1 MEQKL
6 TDLTIRRI
14 DRFYTRLGRYILP
27 LSTPLSVTCAP
38 CARSDSFANRL
49 RLDYRPI
56 AVGDVWGHAWE
67 PAWFHLTGRV
77 PSAWRDKQVVAHLDV
92 GGEGL
97 VFLPDGRALQG
108 ITNGSV
114 FDSDF
119 GRDIVPLYDR
129 CQGDENVDLWIEASS
144 NALFGLFANLDP
156 NEDASDRFGYYDAK
170 LNQARLAV
178 LDSDIWA
185 LRLDLRTI
193 IGMIKALPE
202 KSVRRARVIRLADEA
217 IAEFG
222 RSGGDPRI
230 CREVLQLVLKS
241 PAAPSSLS
249 VLAVGHAH
257 IDTAWLWPVEE
268 TIRKCGRTFATQL
281 DLIGR
286 YPAYV
291 FGASQA
297 QHYAFVKEYYPE
309 LYQRVKAAIIAGRWE
324 VQGGMWVEA
333 DCNVTGGESLI
344 RQILHGK
351 NFFRDEFGVDID
363 NLWLPDVFGYSAALP
378 QILRKSGIDYFLTQK
393 LSWSQFNDFP
403 HHTFRWQGIDGSE
416 VVTHF
421 PPENNYNS
429 PLTPEYVIAA
439 EERFKEKDFI
449 DEFISLF
456 GIGDGGGGPKEE
468 YIELGRRMADLEGA
482 PRVRFGTAMEFF
494 HGLDKYF
501 DRLPVWVGELYLE
514 LHRGTFTTQA
524 AVKRANRQL
533 EHRLRALEFLA
544 SCLPMDAYPQESLDT
559 LWKTTLLNQFHDILP
574 GSCINP
580 VYKTTRVQHTEALG
594 RCDSLMHDIAGTLF
608 EKSDGNLVLFNTLS
622 CRYEGAVVL
631 PAQWHG
637 CGLKDD
643 SGAMVPTQTE
653 GERLVAL
660 VDVPPCSLV
669 TLSKTDA
676 RPDETRSPASLVLEN
691 DRIRYG
697 FDTEGRLA
705 ACHDKELQRDILP
718 SGQMGNILT
727 LYEDRPNDWDAW
739 DVDLFYESVPVET
752 ARITAVE
759 PLPSGPV
766 RQGIRLCFQI
776 GQSEIVQEVYLG
788 RHGKRLDF
796 ETAVAWREKH
806 RMLRVAFPVDVL
818 TDRASFDIQ
827 YGYVTR
833 PTHRNTLWDI
843 ARFEVVGHRYA
854 DLSGHDFGAALL
866 NDGKY
871 GYKVVGNT
879 LDLNLLRSPNYP
891 DPEADQGEHRFT
903 YSFLPHAGDLVHSDV
918 VPQAA
923 QLNQGLVVLDG
934 CSAGKR
940 AFPIHL
946 TGDGVS
952 LEVVKKAEKES
963 CLILRLVETLGRHS
977 TARLETDWPKAHLV
991 ETDLMEWRDGPRHP
1005 LPVTVHL
1012 KPFEIRTYK
1021 FVGHVR

>member
-1 MEQKL
+1 MEPKL

-14 DRFYTRLGRYILP
+14 DRFYTRLGAQLLP
-27 LSTPLSVTCAP
+27 ESTPLTATVAACTRA
-38 CARSDSFANRL
+38 DSFDTRL
-49 RLDYRPI
+49 HLAYRPI
-56 AVGDVWGHAWE
+56 GIGEVWGHAWE
-67 PAWFHLTGRV
+67 PAWFHLIGTV
-77 PSAWRDKQVVAHLDV
+77 PTAWRDRQIVAHLDV

-97 VFLPDGRALQG
+97 VFLPNGRALQG

-119 GRDIVPLYDR
+119 GRDIVPLHNP
-129 CQGDENVDLWIEASS
+129 CQGGEQVELWIEASA

-156 NEDASDRFGYYDAK
+156 AEDALDRFGYYDAK

-178 LDSDIWA
+178 FDPGIWA

-193 IGMIKALPE
+193 IGLIKVLPE
-202 KSVRRARVIRLADEA
+202 KSVRRARLIRMADEV

-222 RSGGDPRI
+222 RSGGDPRV
-230 CREVLQLVLKS
+230 CGEALRLALKS

-281 DLIGR
+281 NLIDR
-286 YPAYV
+286 YPTYI

-297 QHYAFVKEYYPE
+297 QHYDFVREHYPE
-309 LYQRVKAAIIAGRWE
+309 LYERVKEAIAAGRWE
-324 VQGGMWVEA
+324 VQGGMWIEA

-351 NFFRDEFGVDID
+351 NFFRDEFGVDVD

-378 QILRKSGIDYFLTQK
+378 QILRQSGIDYFLTQK
-393 LSWSQFNDFP
+393 LSWNQFNDFP

-439 EERFKEKDFI
+439 EERFKEKDI
-449 DEFISLF
+449 VDEFISLF

-468 YIELGRRMADLEGA
+468 NFELGLRMADLEGA
-482 PRVRFGTAMEFF
+482 PRVRFGTAREFF

-501 DRLPVWVGELYLE
+501 DRLPIWVGELYLE

-533 EHRLRALEFLA
+533 EHRLRALEFLS
-544 SCLPMDAYPQESLDT
+544 SCLPVDTYPQDELEAI
-559 LWKTTLLNQFHDILP
+559 WKTTLLNQFHDILP

-580 VYKTTRVQHTEALG
+580 VYKTTRAQHADALK
-594 RCDSLMHDIAGTLF
+594 RCDLLMHTVATSLF
-608 EKSDGNLVLFNTLS
+608 DKVDNCLVLFNTLA
-622 CRYEGAVVL
+622 CPYEGAVVL
-631 PAQWHG
+631 PERWSE
-637 CGLKDD
+637 CIVEDE
-643 SGAMVPTQTE
+643 SGAVVPTQAE
-653 GERLVAL
+653 NHRLVAR
-660 VDVPPCSLV
+660 VHIPPYSFM
-669 TLSKTDA
+669 TLSKTPG
-676 RPDETRSPASLVLEN
+676 RPDTVGTSSSLVLEN
-691 DRIRYG
+691 ESVRYE
-697 FDTEGRLA
+697 FDSGGRLI
-705 ACHDKELQRDILP
+705 ACRDKELRRDILP
-718 SGQMGNILT
+718 AGLMGNVLT

-739 DVDLFYESVPVET
+739 DVDLFYESVPMET
-752 ARITAVE
+752 ARVTAVA
-759 PLPSGPV
+759 PLARGPV
-766 RQGIRLCFQI
+766 RQGVRFSFAV
-776 GQSEIVQEVYLG
+776 GRSEIVQDVYLG
-788 RHGKRLDF
+788 ATGKCLDF
-796 ETAVAWREKH
+796 ETTVVWREKH

-818 TDRASFDIQ
+818 TDQAAFDIQ
-827 YGYVTR
+827 YGYVKR

-854 DLSGHDFGAALL
+854 DLSGHEFGAALL

-871 GYKVVGNT
+871 GYKVIGNT

-891 DPEADQGEHRFT
+891 DPDADQGEHRFT
-903 YSFLPHAGDLVHSDV
+903 YSFLPHTGDLARSGVIG
-918 VPQAA
+918 QAA
-923 QLNQGLVVLDG
+923 QLNQGLVMLDSF
-934 CSAGKR
+934 SAGQHR
-940 AFPIHL
+940 FPIRL

-952 LEVVKKAEKES
+952 LEVVKKAEKEP
-963 CLILRLVETLGRHS
+963 CLVLRLVETLGCHS
-977 TARLETDWPKAHLV
+977 MARLETDWPKAHLV
-991 ETDLMEWRDGPRHP
+991 ETDLMEWRDGPLHP
-1005 LPVTVHL
+1005 LPL
-1012 KPFEIRTYK
+1012 DIRMKPFEIRTYRL
-1021 FVGHVR
+1021 VARSQ